1 MRRSNIFGLFFFT
14 SFFGL
19 FIVPAAAQGYEE
31 QWKKINALVQ
41 KSRPASALE
50 EVKKI
55 YEQAKQDKQDVQ
67 VVKALLY
74 MNNLQSENRENSELL
89 SIGNLEVEIIN
100 ANEPTRS
107 ILQNIL
113 AEAYRNYLVRI
124 RWKLYNRTKT
134 DNYKSYDID
143 TWGLDD
149 FHQKIS
155 ELFNASL
162 QNEQLLQSVTLDQ
175 FDPLLIKG
183 NARILRPAIYDL
195 LANRA
200 FDYFKNDE
208 RDITKPAYRF
218 DLDQASA
225 FWPAEKFVSP
235 FGNTKDSLT
244 FQHPALLI
252 LRKLM
257 AFHLND
263 DNPAAL
269 IDADINRIKFVWDH
283 STHPAKDQLYLDALN
298 RLVTEYGD
306 HPAVMQA
313 HYLVATYYQK
323 KGNSWRPFGDTAYR
337 YDKVRAKEICEKVIK
352 QTRESEGKTNCENL
366 LTTLMLQDIDFS
378 IEDVNIPFQPFRVLI
393 KYSNT
398 PDIWLR
404 VVKYQDAVERI
415 QDEEEYIK
423 AIVSLPAI
431 KEWQQALASTED
443 LQHHRAEI
451 KIESLPPGKYML
463 LAATDK
469 NFKDKNTTVTLH
481 TFYVSNISFVKRG
494 LDMFVLNRESGQ
506 PLVNAYVQ
514 VWERGYNN
522 SGAYVNEKGYLFNTD
537 NNGYFKVRFRAEE
550 NKRTS
555 SPAYDITFKDDR
567 LFMVDDPERSYYSSY
582 RYRNPLPYRPAAL
595 NEKSNVF
602 LFTDRSIYRPG
613 QVVYFKGIVLM
624 KDSTGRSGS
633 VQKNYSLTLDL
644 KNTSRQNI
652 TSLVV
657 TTNEFGSFNGTF
669 HLPAHGLNGDY
680 SIYISDDLGSIH
692 FRVEEYKRPKFFVEY
707 ETVKGAYK
715 LYDTIKVTGIAK
727 AYAGNA
733 IDGATVKYRVVRNV
747 HYLYDWYFWYRPRPW
762 SNEARVA
769 HGETTTDNDGKFTI
783 VFKAFPD
790 STLDRNTEP
799 AFTYTVY
806 ADITDINGETRTEE
820 KSVTAGYKPMV
831 IFSKLPGK
839 MPVDSL
845 YDLQIRTENLN
856 EGFEPALMNVSIVKL
871 KDENRLIRDRLWDRP
886 DQFTMNKE
894 EYIKNFPYDEFD
906 TESNPK
912 LRSPEKTIHEQK
924 DSSAE
929 NGKWILRQF
938 AGKAEPGF
946 YMITIRTTDK
956 EGNETRLMKFLE
968 LYDHKSNR
976 LSNPGYVHTE
986 APREI
991 KPGETTTATFGTSA
1005 EKVFLIQQT
1014 SKGNAYLKP
1023 EIQTY
1028 SFFQINNEKKSIS
1041 LSATENDRGGFGIE
1055 WMFVKHN
1062 RLHQHGEA
1070 ITVPWSNKEL
1080 NIEYITYRDKTQPG
1094 SKETWK
1100 LRITGH
1106 KNEKVAAELLAS
1118 MYDES
1123 LDQLYHHEWY
1133 KPFPWARY
1141 YRNGYWDAGNNFTK
1155 SDAIT
1160 LVKPE
1165 PVYRTFDKVY
1175 DALISN
1181 YLSLIPK
1188 RKSGKGRTEP
1198 LTWMN
1203 PLDYA
1208 YSETRNPR
1216 LMRLPKPVLPDSDGD
1231 GVTDQFDIEQ
1241 TPAGCPVDER
1251 GVQLDSDKDGIP
1263 DCKDPDAE
1271 KAGTPEV
1278 KTRTNF
1284 NETAF
1289 FLPELYTDSSGTVEF
1304 SFTMPE
1310 SLTKWKF
1317 QALAH
1322 SKDLSFGY
1330 TKRALV
1336 TQKKLMVQP
1345 NMPRFL
1351 RENDKI
1357 ALSSK
1362 IVNISEKQL
1371 KGNAFLQLIDAETG
1385 RSLDT
1390 LLKNKT
1396 PRLPVSID
1404 AGKSIVVKFPVEIPQ
1419 SFNGMLTW
1427 RILCSTSSGPGETL
1441 SDGEEN
1447 IIPVLPGRILVME
1460 TLPLT
1465 MRGSGTKKFTFNK
1478 LLGSNASSTL
1488 QHYSITTEYTSNP
1501 AWYAVQAL
1509 PYLMEYPY
1517 ECAEQTWNRYYANA
1531 LATHIINSSP
1541 LLKNVFEKWKSDT
1554 AALKSV
1560 LQKNE
1565 ELQSI
1570 ILEET
1575 PWLRQ
1580 AKNDQQRKKDLALLF
1595 DLLKMNEEL
1604 TRNYEKLSEK
1614 QKSNGAFA
1622 WFTGGPDDL
1631 YITQYILTGIG
1642 HLKKINA
1649 LGESQSQ
1656 KLDKIIAK
1664 AMPYLDKK
1672 IREKFSGIK
1681 KDNEKADYIPGYL
1694 DLQYLYMRS
1703 FFSGIEQGND
1713 VQAVYNYFM
1722 ERASKTWQ
1730 GFNKYSQGM
1739 IALVLSRNGNSKT
1752 AADILISLKE
1762 TAIKNEELGMYW
1774 SQTPAG
1780 KDQSAAGGWFWY
1792 QAPIETQALLIETF
1806 QEVGKDTKTVDDL
1819 RTWLLKNKQT
1829 NNWKTTKATA
1839 EACYALLLQGTEWL
1853 SNEPTVEMKLG
1864 NTTVSS
1870 ANNKQEAGTGYFKT
1884 VIEGKKVNPQM
1895 GNIAVTVSSPATNVS
1910 ASWGGVYWQYFEDLD
1925 KITTASTP
1933 LKLVKKLF
1941 VEKNTDR
1948 GPVITPVNDGDV
1960 LKVGDKIKVRVEL
1973 RVDRDMEYVHMKDM
1987 RASALEPVNV
1997 LSSYK
2002 YQGGLGYY
2010 ESTKDASTNFFF
2022 SYLRKG
2028 TYVFEY
2034 PLFVTHAGN
2043 FSNGVTTIQC
2053 MYAPEFTSHS
2063 EGVRIKVE

>member
-1 MRRSNIFGLFFFT
+1 MPLMRRSNNFRIFFLI
-14 SFFGL
+14 SFFSL
-19 FIVPAAAQGYEE
+19 FTLSATAQDYEE
-31 QWKKINALVQ
+31 QWKRVTAFVQ
-41 KSRPASALE
+41 KSRPASALK
-50 EVKKI
+50 EVKMI
-55 YEQAKQDKQDVQ
+55 YEQAKKDKQEVQ
-67 VVKALLY
+67 VIKALIY
-74 MNNLQSENRENSELL
+74 MNNLQSENQENSELL
-89 SIGNLEVEIIN
+89 SISNLEGEIIN
-100 ANEPTRS
+100 SNEPAKS

-113 AEAYRNYLVRI
+113 AEAYRNYFTRI
-124 RWKLYNRTKT
+124 RWKMYNWTET
-134 DNYKSYDID
+134 DNYKPYAID
-143 TWGLDD
+143 TWGPDHY
-149 FHQKIS
+149 HQKIS

-162 QNEQLLQSVTLDQ
+162 QDEQLLQSASLEQ
-175 FDPLLIKG
+175 FDPILIKG
-183 NARILRPAIYDL
+183 NARILRPTLYDL

-200 FDYFKNDE
+200 FNYFNNDE

-225 FWPAEKFVSP
+225 FWPVREFVAL
-235 FGNTKDSLT
+235 FGNAKDSLN

-263 DNPAAL
+263 ANPAAL

-283 STHPAKDQLYLDALN
+283 STHSAKDQLYLDALN
-298 RLVTEYGD
+298 RLATEYDD

-313 HYLVATYYQK
+313 HYLVATYYQN
-323 KGNSWRPFGDTAYR
+323 KGKEWRPFGDTTHR
-337 YDKVRAKEICEKVIK
+337 FDKVKAKEICEKVMK

-366 LTTLMLQDIDFS
+366 LTTLTLQDIDFS
-378 IEDVNIPFQPFRVLI
+378 IEDVNVPYQPLRVLI

-398 PDIWLR
+398 PEISLR
-404 VVKYQDAVERI
+404 VVKYEEKVERI
-415 QDEEEYIK
+415 QHEEEYIK
-423 AIVSLPAI
+423 AIVNLPVI
-431 KEWQQALASTED
+431 QEWQQTLPSTED
-443 LQHHRAEI
+443 LQKHSAEI
-451 KIESLPPGKYML
+451 KVESLPPGKYML

-469 NFKDKNTTVTLH
+469 NFKDKNTSVSLR
-481 TFYVSNISFVKRG
+481 TFYVSNISYVKRG
-494 LDMFVLNRESGQ
+494 LDMFVLNRETGQ
-506 PLVNAYVQ
+506 PLINAQAQ
-514 VWERGYNN
+514 VWERGYNKN
-522 SGAYVNEKGYLFNTD
+522 DEYVNEKGYLFNTD
-537 NNGYFKVRFRAEE
+537 TNGYFKVRFRLEE
-550 NKRTS
+550 NITYRTQT
-555 SPAYDITFKDDR
+555 YDITYKDDR
-567 LFMVDDPERSYYSSY
+567 LFMIDDPERGYYNYNRFRS
-582 RYRNPLPYRPAAL
+582 PLPYRPTTL
-595 NEKSNVF
+595 NEKTGVF

-633 VQKNYSLTLDL
+633 VQKEYPLTLHL
-644 KNTSRQNI
+644 RNTSRQNI
-652 TSLVV
+652 GSLVV

-669 HLPAHGLNGDY
+669 QLPSHGLTGNY
-680 SIYISDDLGSIH
+680 SIYISDDLGSID
-692 FRVEEYKRPKFFVEY
+692 FRVEEYKRPKFYVEF

-715 LYDTIKVTGIAK
+715 LYDSIKVTGVAK
-727 AYAGNA
+727 AYAGNN
-733 IDGATVKYRVVRNV
+733 IDGATVKYRVIRNV
-747 HYLYDWYFWYRPRPW
+747 RYVYDWYFWYRPMPW
-762 SNEARVA
+762 SNEKQVA
-769 HGETTTDNDGKFTI
+769 HGETKTGDDGKFNI
-783 VFKAFPD
+783 VFKALPD

-799 AFTYTVY
+799 AFTYTIY
-806 ADITDINGETRTEE
+806 TDITDINGETRSET
-820 KSVTAGYKPMV
+820 KSVTAGYKPM
-831 IFSKLPGK
+831 IIISKLPDK
-839 MPVDSL
+839 IPVDSL

-856 EGFEPALMNVSIVKL
+856 EGFEPALMNVSIAKL
-871 KDENRLIRDRLWDRP
+871 KDENRIIRDRLWDRP

-894 EYIKNFPYDEFD
+894 DYIKNFPHDEYDA
-906 TESNPK
+906 ESKPK
-912 LRSPEKTIHEQK
+912 LRSAEKIIHEQK
-924 DSSAE
+924 DPSNE
-929 NGKWILRQF
+929 NGKWMLKQF
-938 AGKAEPGF
+938 AGKAVPGF
-946 YMITIRTTDK
+946 YTITISTTDK
-956 EGNETRLMKFLE
+956 EGNDIRLMKFVE
-968 LYDHKSNR
+968 LYDDKSNR
-976 LSNPGYVHTE
+976 LSNPDYVHTE

-991 KPGETTTATFGTSA
+991 KPGESTTATLGTSA
-1005 EKVFLIQQT
+1005 ENVFLIQQT
-1014 SKGNAYLKP
+1014 STGNVYLKP

-1028 SFFQINNEKKSIS
+1028 SFFQINNEKKRIS
-1041 LSATENDRGGFGIE
+1041 LSATENERGGFGIE

-1062 RLHQHGEA
+1062 RLHQHGEV
-1070 ITVPWSNKEL
+1070 ITVPWSNKDL
-1080 NIEYITYRDKTQPG
+1080 NIEYISYRDKTQPG

-1106 KNEKVAAELLAS
+1106 NNEKVAAELLAS

-1141 YRNGYWDAGNNFTK
+1141 YRNGFWDVGNNFTK
-1155 SDAIT
+1155 ADAI
-1160 LVKPE
+1160 LLIDPE
-1165 PVYRTFDKVY
+1165 PKYKTFNKVY
-1175 DALISN
+1175 DAFISN
-1181 YLSLIPK
+1181 YLSSIVKK
-1188 RKSGKGRTEP
+1188 RGGKGRTEP
-1198 LTWMN
+1198 LFWMN

-1208 YSETRNPR
+1208 NSEIRNPR

-1241 TPAGCPVDER
+1241 TPPGCPVDER
-1251 GVQLDSDKDGIP
+1251 GVQLDTDKDGIP
-1263 DCKDPDAE
+1263 DCKDPDAVE
-1271 KAGTPEV
+1271 ASPPDIKA
-1278 KTRTNF
+1278 RTNF

-1289 FLPELYTDSSGTVEF
+1289 FLPELYTDSIGAIEF

-1336 TQKKLMVQP
+1336 TQKQLMVQP

-1357 ALSSK
+1357 TLSSK
-1362 IVNISEKQL
+1362 IVNLSEKQL

-1390 LLKNKT
+1390 VFKNKT
-1396 PRLPVSID
+1396 PRQPVSID

-1419 SFNGMLTW
+1419 SFNGMLKW
-1427 RILCSTSSGPGETL
+1427 RILCSTSSGSGETL

-1447 IIPVLPGRILVME
+1447 ILPILPRRILVME
-1460 TLPLT
+1460 TLPLS
-1465 MRGSGTKKFTFNK
+1465 MKGAGTKNFTFNK
-1478 LLGSNASSTL
+1478 LLNANTSSTL
-1488 QHYSITTEYTSNP
+1488 QHYSLTTEYTSNP
-1501 AWYAVQAL
+1501 ALYAVQAL
-1509 PYLMEYPY
+1509 PFLMEYPY
-1517 ECAEQTWNRYYANA
+1517 ECAEQTWNRYYSNA
-1531 LATHIINSSP
+1531 LASFVINSTP
-1541 LLKNVFEKWKSDT
+1541 LIKSVFEQWRSDT
-1554 AALKSV
+1554 TALRSA
-1560 LQKNE
+1560 LEKNA
-1565 ELQSI
+1565 ELRSL

-1580 AKNDQQRKKDLALLF
+1580 SNNEAQRKRDLALLF

-1604 TRNYEKLSEK
+1604 TRSYEKLSKK

-1649 LGESQSQ
+1649 LDEAQSK
-1656 KLDKIIAK
+1656 KLDEIVAK

-1672 IREKFSGIK
+1672 ARENFNEIK
-1681 KDNEKADYIPGYL
+1681 KDKEKADYIPDYL

-1703 FFSGIEQGND
+1703 FFTNIEKGND
-1713 VQAVYNYFM
+1713 VHAAYNYFM
-1722 ERASKTWQ
+1722 ERAGKTWQ
-1730 GFNKYSQGM
+1730 RFNKYSQGM
-1739 IALVLSRNGNSKT
+1739 IAIVLSRNGHTKT
-1752 AADILISLKE
+1752 ASDILISLKE
-1762 TAIKNEELGMYW
+1762 TAIKDEEMGMYW
-1774 SQTPAG
+1774 
-1780 KDQSAAGGWFWY
+1780 KDQSAGWFWY
-1792 QAPIETQALLIETF
+1792 EAPIETHALLIETF

-1853 SNEPTVEMKLG
+1853 SNEPTVEIKLG

-1870 ANNKQEAGTGYFKT
+1870 ANNKQEAGSGYFKT
-1884 VIEGKKVNPQM
+1884 AIEGKKVNPQM
-1895 GNIAVTVSSPATNVS
+1895 GNISVTVGGQIPPAGGGGAT
-1910 ASWGGVYWQYFEDLD
+1910 WGGVYWQYFEDLD
-1925 KITTASTP
+1925 KITTAATP

-1997 LSSYK
+1997 LSEYK

-2034 PLFVTHAGN
+2034 PLFVTHTGN

-2063 EGVRIKVE
+2063 EGVRITVE